1 MGNGLALLRTRTCL
15 CSVDSYPSISDSALC
30 LSLLPII
37 SAQVR
42 ALAARSRT
50 AQTILAQPRL
60 ILLVQCPKPGQP
72 IRSRATHL
80 QLPEVLE
87 WLAVQFGNMR
97 HSLLIAN
104 FFVYATILAPVC
116 TTLAAACSVFL

>member
-1 MGNGLALLRTRTCL
+1 MHLWSA
-15 CSVDSYPSISDSALC
+15 DSYPSISDSALC

-72 IRSRATHL
+72 ILSHVPTHL

-87 WLAVQFGNMR
+87 WLALQFGNMR